1 MTMYNFLDLV
11 VGFLTLG
18 VLSWTLWILQKY
30 ASDTKTLALTAVEQ
44 LPRPCVVV
52 QRSADQSNLAILY
65 DTTVSLKD
73 QESLHFKN
81 VGVGTA
87 VNVRLHIAGGEDG
100 ELSFQLPEMGPAES
114 FASGISRNSL
124 PEPAVVVIEFE
135 SIAGSRY
142 RTESTIEGKKWVKKV
157 EFGVVQ
163 GVQTTGR

>member
-52 QRSADQSNLAILY
+52 RRSPDHSMMAIINN
-65 DTTVSLKD
+65 TTVSLDD
-73 QESLHFKN
+73 QEKLIFQN
-81 VGVGTA
+81 VGIGTA

-100 ELSFQLPEMGPAES
+100 EVSYQLPEMGPAES
-114 FASGISRNSL
+114 FASGISRSSL

-142 RTESTIEGKKWVKKV
+142 RTKSTIEDQKWVESV
-157 EFGVVQ
+157 EFEA
-163 GVQTTGR
+163 TTLPTRLQS